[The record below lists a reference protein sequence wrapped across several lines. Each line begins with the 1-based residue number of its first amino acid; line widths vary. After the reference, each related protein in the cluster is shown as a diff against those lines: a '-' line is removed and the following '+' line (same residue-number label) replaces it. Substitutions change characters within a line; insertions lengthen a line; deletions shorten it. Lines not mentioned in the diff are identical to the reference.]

1 MTPQNISLAVFL
13 LAYLLFIFLPTKRTL
28 VAVASAF
35 FLILF
40 GAISFRDAF
49 QAVNWNVMGI
59 FVGTL
64 IVADIFMES
73 RLPAYI
79 AEVIVNKAG
88 SIRWAILWIC
98 LLTSFISVF
107 VENVAT
113 VLIVAPI
120 ALSLA
125 KKLNLNPVKMMIAI
139 AMSSNLQGT
148 ATLIGDPPSMLLG
161 GFAKMNFGDFFLYQ
175 GRPSI
180 FFAVEAGALV
190 SFTVLYFIFRN
201 EKKKVELV
209 AVEKVRSWTPMVILV
224 GTIVS
229 LALSSFYDVEFSY
242 AAGIICI
249 IAGAVSLFW
258 KKFINKAPV
267 WEGIKTLD
275 WDTTFFLVGIFVLV
289 GAVTLTGWI
298 EGIAAFLS
306 HLIGDNVF
314 WGYTLVVF
322 TSVFLS
328 AFVDNVPFLA
338 AMLPVAISLSQK
350 LGLNPSLFLFGLLI
364 GASLGGNITP
374 IGASANIVAC
384 GLLKKEGYT
393 VTFKDFAKIGLPFTL
408 AAVSAAYLFV
418 WFIWRP

>member
-1 MTPQNISLAVFL
+1 MTPQNISLAVFI
-13 LAYLLFIFLPTKRTL
+13 LAYLLFVFLPAKRTL
-28 VAVASAF
+28 IAVASAF
-35 FLILF
+35 FLILA
-40 GAISFRDAF
+40 GAISFQDAF

-59 FVGTL
+59 FIGTL

-79 AEVIVNKAG
+79 AEVVVNKAG

-98 LLTSFISVF
+98 LLTSFISMF

-139 AMSSNLQGT
+139 AISSNLQGT
-148 ATLIGDPPSMLLG
+148 ATLIGDPPSMILG
-161 GFAKMNFGDFFLYQ
+161 GFAKMNFGDFFFYH

-201 EKKKVELV
+201 EKKRIELV
-209 AVEKVRSWTPMVILV
+209 AVENVRSWTPTVILV

-229 LALSSFYDVEFSY
+229 LALSSFCDVGFSY
-242 AAGIICI
+242 AAGIICM
-249 IAGAVSLFW
+249 IAGAISLLW
-258 KKFINKAPV
+258 KKFVNKAPV
-267 WEGIKTLD
+267 WEGIKSLD
-275 WDTTFFLVGIFVLV
+275 WETTFFLVGIFVLV

-298 EGIAAFLS
+298 EGISTFLS
-306 HLIGDNVF
+306 SLIGDNVF
-314 WGYTLVVF
+314 WGYTLFVF
-322 TSVFLS
+322 ISVFLS

-338 AMLPVAISLSQK
+338 AMLPVAVSLSQK

-393 VTFKDFAKIGLPFTL
+393 VTFRDFARIGLPFTL
-408 AAVSAAYLFV
+408 AAVGAAYLFV